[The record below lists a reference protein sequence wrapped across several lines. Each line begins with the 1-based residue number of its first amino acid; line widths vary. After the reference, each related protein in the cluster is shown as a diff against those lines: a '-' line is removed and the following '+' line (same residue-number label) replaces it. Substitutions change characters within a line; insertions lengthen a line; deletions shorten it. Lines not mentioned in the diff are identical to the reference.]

1 MCNSLS
7 HSIFQDFVHIII
19 VSKNLKYNLSKLA
32 NLSITPP
39 FQIPPDENEKLNSNT
54 IYKRIIIYV

>member
-39 FQIPPDENEKLNSNT
+39 FQMKIKNL
-54 IYKRIIIYV
+54 IRIQFTKES